1 MDCRIIIFVVE
12 KIEFYMSCKTTAHMS
27 IPGVNIELNV
37 GSHRHG
43 SSVVRRSENPQIQKN
58 KDNFKLSRIS

>member
-1 MDCRIIIFVVE
+1 MHGETINGIVYSMDCRIIIFVVE

-37 GSHRHG
+37 G
-43 SSVVRRSENPQIQKN
+43 
-58 KDNFKLSRIS
+58 